1 MNPKVKDHRH
11 IHTADCFAV
20 TVRLLEDETISEVD
34 VPEDATGKWL
44 FEEVC
49 RRQGVME
56 EREYFGLRYLEHDL
70 LSSPTKQWIDL
81 TRSLFVQLKNT
92 HPRTVSFR
100 IKHYP
105 ADPFADL
112 KLAKT
117 HYLLYRQLRRDL
129 ASGRLVSGVD
139 EMVRLAALVVQVE
152 LGDSSMQDLPQL
164 STKSDTERSYLSDF
178 HVLHNQTQRME
189 QLVLEEHKK
198 LESLLPSEAATELI
212 QLASSLETYGVDP
225 IRVKTKAYGS
235 RPIHIGLTHRG
246 VSEFV
251 SNRCQKTYLWPN
263 ISWMTCDGKHFILAY
278 SKQICGKKKKAVEMV
293 SFKCE
298 TKAVAHA
305 LWEWATDRQLFLT
318 LEKSSSVKPVK
329 SKRGLF
335 SRKHTFTFAGR
346 CRREVLARPT
356 LAATLPSDIGNS
368 HLEPVENFCV
378 DKIQS
383 AGAHSVSMLALTQ
396 DVVAPGR
403 AMQVIGEVE
412 SGERTD
418 FAGAASM
425 SVSDNLALTGPAHA
439 QETSKDQTGTLLN
452 MTATTIP
459 NNIEDAAFVEQ
470 HLVDVLPLPRTV
482 PSELL
487 APLFKELPRRRY
499 TNEAKIRQHK
509 LLQIQKRHLSG
520 EERNA
525 EIFDTDEDETEAIAE
540 LDAITEAADHDW
552 MTKTESATQNPV
564 QNLSPGSF
572 FSRFFSTSSKVP
584 STSKPV
590 DASSSQHQTRS
601 GTSSSIYH
609 SAASMTSQEHG
620 EEGEESVPASAWSI
634 ILTSAGI
641 LTGLSLVGLALIL
654 ETEVHSPL
662 MVAFRE
668 HPWVLDFDARYYRP
682 FRTALFGFWRR

>member
-1 MNPKVKDHRH
+1 STHSTLVKLSGDLDPIHRKVVGQLGIISDKRDVTHKEVTYRLQEPTM
-11 IHTADCFAV
+11 IEGGRSDTVAYKEFAN
-20 TVRLLEDETISEVD
+20 
-34 VPEDATGKWL
+34 EDATGKWL

-49 RRQGVME
+49 RRQDVME

-81 TRSLFVQLKNT
+81 TRGLFVQLKNT

-139 EMVRLAALVVQVE
+139 EMVRLAALIVQVE
-152 LGDSSMQDLPQL
+152 LGDSSVQDLPQL
-164 STKSDTERSYLSDF
+164 STKFDAERSYLSDF

-189 QLVLEEHKK
+189 RLVLEEHKK
-198 LESLLPSEAATELI
+198 LEGLLPSEAATELI

-225 IRVKTKAYGS
+225 IRVKPVK
-235 RPIHIGLTHRG
+235 REPP
-246 VSEFV
+246 
-251 SNRCQKTYLWPN
+251 K
-263 ISWMTCDGKHFILAY
+263 
-278 SKQICGKKKKAVEMV
+278 ICGKKKKAVEMV

-318 LEKSSSVKPVK
+318 
-329 SKRGLF
+329 
-335 SRKHTFTFAGR
+335 GR

-356 LAATLPSDIGNS
+356 LAATLPLDIGKS
-368 HLEPVENFCV
+368 HLEPVENFCA

-383 AGAHSVSMLALTQ
+383 AGSHSVSMVALTQ
-396 DVVAPGR
+396 DAVAPGR
-403 AMQVIGEVE
+403 AMQVIGEDE
-412 SGERTD
+412 SSERTD

-425 SVSDNLALTGPAHA
+425 SGSDNLALTRPAHS
-439 QETSKDQTGTLLN
+439 QETSNDQTDSLLN
-452 MTATTIP
+452 MTATTLP
-459 NNIEDAAFVEQ
+459 NNIEDAAFVQQ
-470 HLVDVLPLPRTV
+470 HLAEVLPLPRKV

-499 TNEAKIRQHK
+499 THQAKVRQHK
-509 LLQIQKRHLSG
+509 LPCCSVGPFFLQLFAFVGSPSTVTESVQSQKRHPSG

-540 LDAITEAADHDW
+540 LDAITEAADHGW
-552 MTKTESATQNPV
+552 TNKTDSATQETGVN
-564 QNLSPGSF
+564 Q
-572 FSRFFSTSSKVP
+572 
-584 STSKPV
+584 
-590 DASSSQHQTRS
+590 
-601 GTSSSIYH
+601 
-609 SAASMTSQEHG
+609 
-620 EEGEESVPASAWSI
+620 
-634 ILTSAGI
+634 LTSAVIYAI
-641 LTGLSLVGLALIL
+641 LLCMRLT
-654 ETEVHSPL
+654 
-662 MVAFRE
+662 VA
-668 HPWVLDFDARYYRP
+668 
-682 FRTALFGFWRR
+682 

>member
-1 MNPKVKDHRH
+1 MNPKLKDHRH
-11 IHTADCFAV
+11 IHTSDCFAV
-20 TVRLLEDETISEVD
+20 TVRLLEDDTISEVD

-49 RRQGVME
+49 RRQDVME

-139 EMVRLAALVVQVE
+139 EMVRLAALIVQVE
-152 LGDSSMQDLPQL
+152 LGDSSVQDLPQL
-164 STKSDTERSYLSDF
+164 SAKSDVERSYLSDF

-189 QLVLEEHKK
+189 RLVLEEHQK
-198 LESLLPSEAATELI
+198 LEGLLPSEAATELI

-251 SNRCQKTYLWPN
+251 SNRCQKIYLWPN

-356 LAATLPSDIGNS
+356 LAATLPSDISKS
-368 HLEPVENFCV
+368 HLEHVENFCA

-383 AGAHSVSMLALTQ
+383 AGAHSISMVALTQ

-425 SVSDNLALTGPAHA
+425 SVSDNLVLTRTANA
-439 QETSKDQTGTLLN
+439 QETSKDQTGTLLS
-452 MTATTIP
+452 MTATTLP
-459 NNIEDAAFVEQ
+459 NNFEDAAFVQQ
-470 HLVDVLPLPRTV
+470 HLADVLPLPRTV

-499 TNEAKIRQHK
+499 THEAKIRQHK

-540 LDAITEAADHDW
+540 LDAITEAADHGW
-552 MTKTESATQNPV
+552 MKKTESATQNPV
-564 QNLSPGSF
+564 QNSSPGSF
-572 FSRFFSTSSKVP
+572 FSRFFSTPSKAS

-590 DASSSQHQTRS
+590 DASSSQHQNRS

-609 SAASMTSQEHG
+609 SAASMTSQEHE
-620 EEGEESVPASAWSI
+620 EEGEEPVPASAWSI
-634 ILTSAGI
+634 MLTSAGI

-668 HPWVLDFDARYYRP
+668 HPWILDFDARYYRP